1 MLNCFGYLLVFV
13 DASENLVIADDVA
26 TPSNPLVTPVEQ
38 EELEETPLDVNV
50 SQQSAKKNRPGKW
63 CALESI
69 VQHGIVDCL
78 LTHTP

>member
-1 MLNCFGYLLVFV
+1 LVFV

-50 SQQSAKKNRPGKW
+50 SQQSCEEEPPRKVVR
-63 CALESI
+63 
-69 VQHGIVDCL
+69 
-78 LTHTP
+78 T

>member
-1 MLNCFGYLLVFV
+1 VLNCFGYLLVFV

-50 SQQSAKKNRPGKW
+50 SQQSCEEEPSRKVVR
-63 CALESI
+63 
-69 VQHGIVDCL
+69 
-78 LTHTP
+78 T

>member
-50 SQQSAKKNRPGKW
+50 SQQSCEEEPSRKVVR
-63 CALESI
+63 
-69 VQHGIVDCL
+69 
-78 LTHTP
+78 T